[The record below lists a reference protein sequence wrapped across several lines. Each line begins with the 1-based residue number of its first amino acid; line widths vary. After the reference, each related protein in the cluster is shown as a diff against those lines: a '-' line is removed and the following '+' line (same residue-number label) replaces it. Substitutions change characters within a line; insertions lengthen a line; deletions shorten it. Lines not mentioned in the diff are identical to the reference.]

1 MREYIYGVVCKPLDE
16 FMGSESIKIKLI
28 DTAMS
33 ELINGRWEQLNIKVL
48 SNKTKIKVSQ
58 INKISSSK
66 EGLLDLW
73 SQNINLKILE
83 KVTLQELDEV
93 TIKERIL
100 ELMLCRLDILSE
112 HKKEILA
119 LMKLARINGM
129 ESIRA
134 FERIKKSMEYILNL
148 SGVKMAGKV
157 GALKIIVLSLIWIIT
172 LKEWCELEEEDD
184 SSIMSKLD
192 KRLSIADKLNNSLFV

>member
-1 MREYIYGVVCKPLDE
+1 
-16 FMGSESIKIKLI
+16 MGSESIKIKLI
-28 DTAMS
+28 DTAIS
-33 ELINGRWEQLNIKVL
+33 ELINGRWEQLTIKVL
-48 SNKTKIKVSQ
+48 STKTKIKVSQ

-83 KVTLQELDEV
+83 KVTLQELGEV
-93 TIKERIL
+93 NIKERIL
-100 ELMLCRLDILSE
+100 ELMLCRLDVLNE

-119 LMKLARINGM
+119 LMKLARRNGI

-148 SGVKMAGKV
+148 SGAKIAGKK

-172 LKEWCELEEEDD
+172 LKDWSELEEDDD
-184 SSIMSKLD
+184 SSVMSKLD
-192 KRLSIADKLNNSLFV
+192 KRLLIAEKLNNSLFV

>member
-16 FMGSESIKIKLI
+16 FMRSESIKIKLI

>member
-1 MREYIYGVVCKPLDE
+1 
-16 FMGSESIKIKLI
+16 MGSESIKIKLI
-28 DTAMS
+28 DTAIS
-33 ELINGRWEQLNIKVL
+33 ELINGRWEQLTIKVL
-48 SNKTKIKVSQ
+48 STKTKIKVSQ

-83 KVTLQELDEV
+83 KVTLQELEEV

-100 ELMLCRLDILSE
+100 ELMLCRLDVLNE

-119 LMKLARINGM
+119 LMKLARRSGI

-148 SGVKMAGKV
+148 SGAKIAGKM
-157 GALKIIVLSLIWIIT
+157 GALKIIVLSLIWVIT
-172 LKEWCELEEEDD
+172 FKEWRDSEEDD
-184 SSIMSKLD
+184 DSSVMSKLD
-192 KRLSIADKLNNSLFV
+192 KRLSIAEKLNNSLFV

>member
-1 MREYIYGVVCKPLDE
+1 LEG

-28 DTAMS
+28 DTAIS
-33 ELINGRWEQLNIKVL
+33 ELINGRWEQLTIKVL
-48 SNKTKIKVSQ
+48 STKTKIKVSQ

-83 KVTLQELDEV
+83 KVTLQELGEV
-93 TIKERIL
+93 NIKERIL
-100 ELMLCRLDILSE
+100 ELMLCRLDVLNE

-119 LMKLARINGM
+119 LMKLARRNGI

-148 SGVKMAGKV
+148 SGAKMAGKK
-157 GALKIIVLSLIWIIT
+157 GGLKIIVLSLIWIIT
-172 LKEWCELEEEDD
+172 LKDWSELEEDDD
-184 SSIMSKLD
+184 SSVMSKLD
-192 KRLSIADKLNNSLFV
+192 KRLLIAEKLNNSLFV